1 MLDRLLLL
9 MPTCGDVRYA
19 SPKAVLDTPV
29 VAVFAAAAAAV
40 VVLLLLLLLLS
51 LSLMLLLLLLLLTR
65 SCLSCSKA
73 RGLYMRLDVHL
84 TTRMVMT
91 PASQVYQCG

>member
-1 MLDRLLLL
+1 

-29 VAVFAAAAAAV
+29 VAVFAAAAAAAV